1 MPVVSVFTEI
11 QKSVKKFFFKIVF
24 LSLMFSVFLY
34 FYAKIKYFELMVLS
48 VVNLKGGVGKS
59 TVSQNLA
66 VSFTLAEVKTCIV
79 DTDFEQQ
86 TSMKWV
92 EQRGDRQPRIPVFT
106 ISEKALSSNLAE
118 LRETY
123 QLIII
128 DGTPALST
136 LASRILLESDLV
148 LVPITPTGF
157 DLWSFEK
164 FLERYQDINS
174 RRETPLP
181 ACLVM
186 NRVRKTSFHK
196 GAEEA
201 MREFDIPLLESRIAD
216 RMAYQ
221 EAGLQGLGVME
232 YKDKKAIEEIES
244 LTNEVFEIMKT
255 L

>member
-1 MPVVSVFTEI
+1 MI
-11 QKSVKKFFFKIVF
+11 
-24 LSLMFSVFLY
+24 
-34 FYAKIKYFELMVLS
+34 LS

-66 VSFTLAEVKTCIV
+66 VNFALDGVKVCIV

-86 TSMKWV
+86 TSMKWI
-92 EQRGDRQPRIPVFT
+92 EQRGDRMPRVPVFA
-106 ISEKALSSNLAE
+106 ISEKALSANLAD
-118 LRETY
+118 LRDKY
-123 QLIII
+123 PLVIV

-164 FLERYQDINS
+164 FLERYEDIKA
-174 RRETPLP
+174 RRKEPLP
-181 ACLVM
+181 AYLVF
-186 NRVRKTSFHK
+186 NRYKKTSFHK

-201 MREFDIPLLESRIAD
+201 VKDFEIPILNNKIGD

-221 EAGLQGLGVME
+221 ECGVQGLSVVEG
-232 YKDKKAIEEIES
+232 KDKKAAEEIRNLS
-244 LTNEVFEIMKT
+244 NELFEIMKN

>member
-1 MPVVSVFTEI
+1 MI
-11 QKSVKKFFFKIVF
+11 
-24 LSLMFSVFLY
+24 
-34 FYAKIKYFELMVLS
+34 LS

-59 TVSQNLA
+59 TLSQNIA
-66 VSFTLAEVKTCIV
+66 VYFAKEGVKVCII

-92 EQRGDRQPRIPVFT
+92 EQRGDRQPRIPVFAV
-106 ISEKALSSNLAE
+106 SEKALSTNLAE
-118 LRETY
+118 LSTTY

-136 LASRILLESDLV
+136 LASRILIESNIV

-164 FLERYQDINS
+164 FFERYNDIKS
-174 RRETPLP
+174 RRNDDFP
-181 ACLVM
+181 AYLIL
-186 NRVRKTSFHK
+186 NRYKKTSFHK

-201 MREFDIPLLESRIAD
+201 VKDFDIDLLETRLGD

-221 EAGLQGLGVME
+221 ECGLQGLGAIE
-232 YKDKKAIEEIES
+232 GKDKKAADEVKSLCEE
-244 LTNEVFEIMKT
+244 LFKKMKQ
-255 L
+255 

>member
-1 MPVVSVFTEI
+1 
-11 QKSVKKFFFKIVF
+11 
-24 LSLMFSVFLY
+24 
-34 FYAKIKYFELMVLS
+34 MVLS
-48 VVNLKGGVGKS
+48 IVNLKGGVGKS

-106 ISEKALSSNLAE
+106 ISENALSSNLAE

-136 LASRILLESDLV
+136 LASRVLLESDLV

-164 FLERYQDINS
+164 FLERYEDVNA
-174 RRETPLP
+174 RRGNNLP
-181 ACLVM
+181 AFLVL
-186 NRVRKTSFHK
+186 NRYRKTSFHK

-232 YKDKKAIEEIES
+232 YKDKKAVEEIDN
-244 LTNEVFEIMKT
+244 LTNEVFEIMKK

>member
-1 MPVVSVFTEI
+1 
-11 QKSVKKFFFKIVF
+11 
-24 LSLMFSVFLY
+24 
-34 FYAKIKYFELMVLS
+34 MVLS
-48 VVNLKGGVGKS
+48 IVNLKGGVGKS

-66 VSFTLAEVKTCIV
+66 VAFTMAEVKTCIV
-79 DTDFEQQ
+79 DTDYEQQ

-92 EQRGDRQPRIPVFT
+92 EQRGEKQPRIPVFS

-123 QLIII
+123 QLIIV

-164 FLERYQDINS
+164 FLERYEDVNA
-174 RRETPLP
+174 RRETKLP
-181 ACLVM
+181 ACLVL
-186 NRVRKTSFHK
+186 NRYRKTSFHK

-201 MREFDIPLLESRIAD
+201 MRDFDIPLLNSRIAD

-221 EAGLQGLGVME
+221 EAGLQGLGVLE
-232 YKDKKAIEEIES
+232 CKDKKAIEEIQN
-244 LTNEVFEIMKT
+244 LTDEVFEIMKS